1 MQTNILLYSKS
12 GYFPSNIHIT
22 LSFFAEEQN
31 PGTVNADLVSNI
43 WRNLCKLESF
53 WHTNY

>member
-22 LSFFAEEQN
+22 LK
-31 PGTVNADLVSNI
+31 VSLLKSRTQALLMQTWYQTSEGI
-43 WRNLCKLESF
+43 YAS
-53 WHTNY
+53 